1 MSIDPGWPVGLALAL
16 LLAVALGAH
25 RVAGYG
31 LERPVLVAAV
41 RAIAQLGLA
50 AVLIAAVVDSLPWSI
65 ALVCV
70 MFAMGV
76 LTTVPPG
83 RGAEGLV
90 VGRAGDGRRGAARCW
105 PSCWPPARS
114 RRPGIA
120 VIPVAGIIV
129 GNAMTAHTLVGRRAF
144 AALRE
149 EHSQY
154 EASLSVG
161 LLPRQAI
168 REIVHRRAPEA
179 LLPGL
184 DQVKTTGVVTL
195 PGAFIGVMLGGGTP
209 AQAATAQVLVLFG
222 IMAAQTVTVLVA
234 EHLLAG
240 GGCCPTTSPPAWSTE
255 ANRRTRGWAATAY
268 SRSMAAP
275 PQRDLRPFALAGAVA
290 VVSIGP
296 ALARRGARLAGPGRR
311 PRRPVLRGRSR
322 CAGPPAGQHL
332 QQRRVRPRRAGHRLA
347 GRGAGHDDRGEPP
360 ARAAPTAWSWSCS
373 GPASAAMHATQ
384 SALGGHLDLLSMY
397 LIAAF
402 ASSYAWTRVLGRGT
416 GFFAVGFVAVVAVCE
431 LAERIPGHVPVVD
444 IAANLAFGLFLLL
457 ALAGEAVLWRRGSG
471 RRQVGWGLAS
481 AGALAL
487 AFAIWNL
494 AKDGSSLCHPDSLLQ
509 GHAAWH
515 LLCAVAA
522 YALYRLYASERV
534 SDAA

>member
-1 MSIDPGWPVGLALAL
+1 M
-16 LLAVALGAH
+16 
-25 RVAGYG
+25 
-31 LERPVLVAAV
+31 
-41 RAIAQLGLA
+41 RAIAQLGVA
-50 AVLIAAVVDSLPWSI
+50 ALLIAAVVDSLPLSV

-76 LTTVPPG
+76 LTTSTPG
-83 RGAEGLV
+83 RGAAGVAWAALAMAAGVLPCVAV
-90 VGRAGDGRRGAARCW
+90 VLATGTI
-105 PSCWPPARS
+105 PAE
-114 RRPGIA
+114 GIA
-120 VIPVAGIIV
+120 LIPVAGIIV

-154 EASLSVG
+154 EACLSLG

-240 GGCCPTTSPPAWSTE
+240 RRLLLPTTSPRSPASTTRHGH
-255 ANRRTRGWAATAY
+255 RRLVAAVEHRRRHTRVH
-268 SRSMAAP
+268 AAP
-275 PQRDLRPFALAGAVA
+275 TAARPATVRAGGAVA
-290 VVSIGP
+290 
-296 ALARRGARLAGPGRR
+296 ALSRWGCCGSPRSQRLAGPGRR
-311 PRRPVLRGRSR
+311 SRRPVLRGRPR
-322 CAGPPAGQHL
+322 RRRPAARQHL
-332 QQRRVRPRRAGHRLA
+332 QQRGVRRRRAGHRLA
-347 GRGAGHDDRGEPP
+347 GRR
-360 ARAAPTAWSWSCS
+360 RAARRSRRTPRLAAAYGVVVVLL

-397 LIAAF
+397 LVAAF
-402 ASSYAWTRVLGRGT
+402 AASYALTRGACGRGT
-416 GFFAVGFVAVVAVCE
+416 GFFAVAFVAVVVVCE
-431 LAERIPGHVPVVD
+431 LVERIPGHVPVVD
-444 IAANLAFGLFLLL
+444 IAANLAFGLFLLR
-457 ALAGEAVLWRRGSG
+457 GPRRRGGPVAARRRRGARLGWGFGVG
-471 RRQVGWGLAS
+471 RRRSPWPSRSGTSPRTAS
-481 AGALAL
+481 P
-487 AFAIWNL
+487 
-494 AKDGSSLCHPDSLLQ
+494 LCHPDSLLQ

-515 LLCAVAA
+515 LLCAVGRLR
-522 YALYRLYASERV
+522 LYRLYASERV